1 MATTVPMISTADE
14 EVEEVSDVLVG
25 VDSGDWGIF
34 PIAENNANGS
44 KHELHLILIHP
55 RNHYH

>member
-1 MATTVPMISTADE
+1 MISTADE
-14 EVEEVSDVLVG
+14 EDEKVSDVLVG

-44 KHELHLILIHP
+44 KHELHLLLIHP
-55 RNHYH
+55 HNHYH